1 MARILVVDDEYGIGE
16 VISAILTDDGH
27 TVVLAMN
34 GRQALDRL
42 AEDPIDLILSDYMM
56 PVLDGP
62 GFVRAVSEDERLR
75 LIPVVMMSSLPEEH
89 VVATVN
95 AVAGFLRKP
104 FRAAE
109 VTACIESVLRTTATG
124 T

>member
-1 MARILVVDDEYGIGE
+1 MVDDEYGIGE

-89 VVATVN
+89 VVATVKGI
-95 AVAGFLRKP
+95 AGFVRKP

-109 VTACIESVLRTTATG
+109 VTACIEGVLRTSATG